1 MGAITRLNSVQF
13 EAMNVNE
20 MVGVTL
26 VYKSVNRDG
35 ETHFSGLNFAGDEY
49 TPKDK
54 TQDEIFRVWK
64 NVVATFWTV
73 KAIEAGLRVDNGGI
87 ASKLRAGTPA
97 EIIVRTSDG
106 KTSKRWDV
114 ENSVWSRIG
123 LIPTKKDLE
132 RAGRDF
138 KKKIHVATKASFDAL
153 KFRLNFEEVAAKAA
167 NYYEILGVNRDAS
180 TEEIKKAYKE
190 AAKAAHPDNGGDNVK
205 MQMVNEAWDI
215 LGNAQKRAEYDA
227 KMAA

>member
-106 KTSKRWDV
+106 KTSKRWNV

-132 RAGRDF
+132 CAGRDF

-153 KFRLNFEEVAAKAA
+153 RFRLNFEEVAAKAA

>member
-97 EIIVRTSDG
+97 ESWI
-106 KTSKRWDV
+106 
-114 ENSVWSRIG
+114 
-123 LIPTKKDLE
+123 E
-132 RAGRDF
+132 RAM
-138 KKKIHVATKASFDAL
+138 
-153 KFRLNFEEVAAKAA
+153 KFWKENGENNESHQSKNGIFEKSHR
-167 NYYEILGVNRDAS
+167 YR
-180 TEEIKKAYKE
+180 
-190 AAKAAHPDNGGDNVK
+190 H
-205 MQMVNEAWDI
+205 
-215 LGNAQKRAEYDA
+215 
-227 KMAA
+227 

>member
-106 KTSKRWDV
+106 KRLKDGTLK
-114 ENSVWSRIG
+114 IACG
-123 LIPTKKDLE
+123 LEL
-132 RAGRDF
+132 
-138 KKKIHVATKASFDAL
+138 V
-153 KFRLNFEEVAAKAA
+153 
-167 NYYEILGVNRDAS
+167 
-180 TEEIKKAYKE
+180 
-190 AAKAAHPDNGGDNVK
+190 
-205 MQMVNEAWDI
+205 
-215 LGNAQKRAEYDA
+215 
-227 KMAA
+227 

>member
-1 MGAITRLNSVQF
+1 
-13 EAMNVNE
+13 MN
-20 MVGVTL
+20 
-26 VYKSVNRDG
+26 
-35 ETHFSGLNFAGDEY
+35 
-49 TPKDK
+49 
-54 TQDEIFRVWK
+54 
-64 NVVATFWTV
+64 
-73 KAIEAGLRVDNGGI
+73 
-87 ASKLRAGTPA
+87 AGTPA

-132 RAGRDF
+132 CAGRDL
-138 KKKIHVATKASFDAL
+138 KKKINVATKASFDAL

>member
-123 LIPTKKDLE
+123 LIPTKKTWSVPD
-132 RAGRDF
+132 
-138 KKKIHVATKASFDAL
+138 V
-153 KFRLNFEEVAAKAA
+153 
-167 NYYEILGVNRDAS
+167 ILRR
-180 TEEIKKAYKE
+180 KY
-190 AAKAAHPDNGGDNVK
+190 
-205 MQMVNEAWDI
+205 M
-215 LGNAQKRAEYDA
+215 LLQKHLLTH
-227 KMAA
+227 